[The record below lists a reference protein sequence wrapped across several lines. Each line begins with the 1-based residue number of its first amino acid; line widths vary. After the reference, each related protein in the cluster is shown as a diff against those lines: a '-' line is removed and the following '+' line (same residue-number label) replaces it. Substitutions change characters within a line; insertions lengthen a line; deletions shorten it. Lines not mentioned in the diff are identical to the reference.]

1 MARMSRTTVIVLVA
15 LGAGL
20 AGIAFSSAAE
30 RLRDQDNAAH
40 ESVPAGPQTASLGWR
55 ETFGP
60 KGEQLVFSVESLQVT
75 PSGWRARLSL
85 TNDTTAAYEVGDPG
99 ATLDRSFGLM
109 LFASGDP
116 KELEERNLSQTLPA
130 VRSALQYEPSLPA
143 VLESGDSWSGTIS
156 APGALVAESWVRVV
170 FGALVVVGKP
180 PEGVEDTV
188 VWITDHAYRLKP

>member
-1 MARMSRTTVIVLVA
+1 MSRTTVIVLVA

-30 RLRDQDNAAH
+30 RLRDQDDAADA
-40 ESVPAGPQTASLGWR
+40 SVPAVPQTASLGWR

-75 PSGWRARLSL
+75 PSGWRARLAL
-85 TNDTTAAYEVGDPG
+85 TNDTTAAYEVGDPR
-99 ATLDRSFGLM
+99 ATLDLAFGLM

-116 KELEERNLSQTLPA
+116 EDLEERNLSRTLPA
-130 VRSALQYEPSLPA
+130 VRPAARYEPSLPA

-156 APGALVAESWVRVV
+156 APGALVAGSWVRVV
-170 FGALVVVGKP
+170 FGTLVVVGKP
-180 PEGVEDTV
+180 PEGVEDEV

>member
-1 MARMSRTTVIVLVA
+1 MSRTTVIVLVA

-30 RLRDQDNAAH
+30 RLRDQDNAADA
-40 ESVPAGPQTASLGWR
+40 SAPAGPQTASLGWR

-75 PSGWRARLSL
+75 ASGWRARLSL
-85 TNDTTAAYEVGDPG
+85 TNDTTAAYEVGDPR
-99 ATLDRSFGLM
+99 ATLDLAFGLM

-116 KELEERNLSQTLPA
+116 EDLEERNLSRTLPA
-130 VRSALQYEPSLPA
+130 VRPAARYEPSLPA

-156 APGALVAESWVRVV
+156 APGALVAGSWVRVV
-170 FGALVVVGKP
+170 FGTLVVVGKP
-180 PEGVEDTV
+180 PEGVEDEV

>member
-30 RLRDQDNAAH
+30 RLRDHDAEGDA
-40 ESVPAGPQTASLGWR
+40 SVSAGPQTANLGWR

-60 KGEQLVFSVESLQVT
+60 KGEQLVFSVKSLQVT
-75 PSGWRARLSL
+75 PSGWRARVSV
-85 TNDTTAAYEVGDPG
+85 TNDTTAAYEVGDPR
-99 ATLDRSFGLM
+99 ATLDRSFGVM

-116 KELEERNLSQTLPA
+116 KELEERNVSRTLPA
-130 VRSALQYEPSLPA
+130 VRPALRYGPSLPA

-156 APGALVAESWVRVV
+156 APGALVAGSWVRVV

-180 PEGVEDTV
+180 PEGVEETV
-188 VWITDHAYRLKP
+188 VWITDHAYRLKH

>member
-1 MARMSRTTVIVLVA
+1 MSRTTVIVLLA
-15 LGAGL
+15 LGAAL
-20 AGIAFSSAAE
+20 AGLAFSSAAE
-30 RLRDQDNAAH
+30 RLRDRDTAAD
-40 ESVPAGPQTASLGWR
+40 ESVPASPQSAILDWR

-75 PSGWRARLSL
+75 PTGWRARVSVM
-85 TNDTTAAYEVGDPG
+85 NDTTAAYEVGDPR

-109 LFASGDP
+109 LFASGD
-116 KELEERNLSQTLPA
+116 KRELEERNLSRTLPA
-130 VRSALQYEPSLPA
+130 VRPALRYEPSLPA
-143 VLESGDSWSGTIS
+143 VLEAGDSWSGTIS
-156 APGALVAESWVRVV
+156 APGALVARSWVRVV